1 MRAMMTTARMTAAA
15 NAVEGFF
22 CADMV
27 LLPDAVMASV
37 FVILG
42 ILGILGLRGLLLA
55 LVCLLSLLSLVLRH
69 TAAGPKDT
77 RFA

>member
-15 NAVEGFF
+15 NAVEGFS

-27 LLPDAVMASV
+27 LLPDAMMASV
-37 FVILG
+37 FAILG
-42 ILGILGLRGLLLA
+42 ILESILLP
-55 LVCLLSLLSLVLRH
+55 LSRLLSLVLRH

>member
-15 NAVEGFF
+15 NAAEGFS

-27 LLPDAVMASV
+27 LLPDAIMASV
-37 FVILG
+37 FAILG
-42 ILGILGLRGLLLA
+42 ILGSILLP
-55 LVCLLSLLSLVLRH
+55 LSRLLSLVLRH

>member
-42 ILGILGLRGLLLA
+42 ILGLRGLLLA
-55 LVCLLSLLSLVLRH
+55 LVCLLSLLSLILRH

>member
-15 NAVEGFF
+15 NAVEGFS
-22 CADMV
+22 CADMA
-27 LLPDAVMASV
+27 LLPDAMMASV
-37 FVILG
+37 FAILG
-42 ILGILGLRGLLLA
+42 ILGSI
-55 LVCLLSLLSLVLRH
+55 LLSLSRLLSLVLRH

>member
-42 ILGILGLRGLLLA
+42 ILGLRGLLLA
-55 LVCLLSLLSLVLRH
+55 LVCLLSLLSLILRH

-77 RFA
+77 PFA

>member
-15 NAVEGFF
+15 NAVEGFS
-22 CADMV
+22 CADMA

-37 FVILG
+37 FAILG
-42 ILGILGLRGLLLA
+42 ILGSILLTLS
-55 LVCLLSLLSLVLRH
+55 CLLSLILRYF
-69 TAAGPKDT
+69 AAGPKDA

>member
-15 NAVEGFF
+15 NAVEGFS

-27 LLPDAVMASV
+27 LLPDAIMASV
-37 FVILG
+37 FAILG
-42 ILGILGLRGLLLA
+42 ILGSILLPLSR
-55 LVCLLSLLSLVLRH
+55 LLSLILRPF
-69 TAAGPKDT
+69 AAGPKDA

>member
-37 FVILG
+37 FA

-55 LVCLLSLLSLVLRH
+55 LVCLLSLLSLVVRH

>member
-15 NAVEGFF
+15 NAVEGFS
-22 CADMV
+22 CADMA

-37 FVILG
+37 FA
-42 ILGILGLRGLLLA
+42 ILGILGLRSI
-55 LVCLLSLLSLVLRH
+55 LLSLILRPF
-69 TAAGPKDT
+69 AAGPKDA

>member
-15 NAVEGFF
+15 NAVEGFS

-27 LLPDAVMASV
+27 LLPDAIMASV
-37 FVILG
+37 FAILG
-42 ILGILGLRGLLLA
+42 ILGSILLPLSR
-55 LVCLLSLLSLVLRH
+55 LLSLALRH

>member
-15 NAVEGFF
+15 SAVEGFS
-22 CADMV
+22 CADMS
-27 LLPDAVMASV
+27 LLPDAITASV
-37 FVILG
+37 FV

-55 LVCLLSLLSLVLRH
+55 LVCLLSLLSLILRH

-77 RFA
+77 PFE

>member
-15 NAVEGFF
+15 NAVEGFS

-27 LLPDAVMASV
+27 LLPDAIMASI
-37 FVILG
+37 FFFFFILG
-42 ILGILGLRGLLLA
+42 SILLT
-55 LVCLLSLLSLVLRH
+55 LSRLLSLVLRL

>member
-15 NAVEGFF
+15 HAVEGFS
-22 CADMV
+22 CADIA
-27 LLPDAVMASV
+27 LLPDAMMASI
-37 FVILG
+37 FAILG
-42 ILGILGLRGLLLA
+42 ILGIL
-55 LVCLLSLLSLVLRH
+55 LSLSLILRH

>member
-15 NAVEGFF
+15 NTVEGFF

-42 ILGILGLRGLLLA
+42 ILGLRGLLLA
-55 LVCLLSLLSLVLRH
+55 LVCLLSLILRR
-69 TAAGPKDT
+69 TAANPKDA
-77 RFA
+77 RLA

>member
-15 NAVEGFF
+15 NAVEGFS

-27 LLPDAVMASV
+27 LLPDAIMASV
-37 FVILG
+37 FV

-55 LVCLLSLLSLVLRH
+55 LVCLLSLLSLILRH

>member
-15 NAVEGFF
+15 NAVEGFS

-27 LLPDAVMASV
+27 LLPDAIMASV
-37 FVILG
+37 FAILG
-42 ILGILGLRGLLLA
+42 ILGSI
-55 LVCLLSLLSLVLRH
+55 LLSLSLILRH
-69 TAAGPKDT
+69 TVAGPKDA

>member
-1 MRAMMTTARMTAAA
+1 MMTTARMTAAA
-15 NAVEGFF
+15 NAVEGFS

-27 LLPDAVMASV
+27 LLPDAIMASV
-37 FVILG
+37 FAILG
-42 ILGILGLRGLLLA
+42 ILGRI
-55 LVCLLSLLSLVLRH
+55 LLSLVLRH

>member
-15 NAVEGFF
+15 NAVEGFS
-22 CADMV
+22 CADMA
-27 LLPDAVMASV
+27 LLPDAIMASV
-37 FVILG
+37 FAILG
-42 ILGILGLRGLLLA
+42 IL
-55 LVCLLSLLSLVLRH
+55 LSLSLILRH

>member
-15 NAVEGFF
+15 NAVEGFS

-42 ILGILGLRGLLLA
+42 ILGLRG
-55 LVCLLSLLSLVLRH
+55 CLLSLSCLLSLILRH
-69 TAAGPKDT
+69 FAAGPKDA

>member
-42 ILGILGLRGLLLA
+42 ILGLRGLLLA
-55 LVCLLSLLSLVLRH
+55 LVCLLSLLSLILRH
-69 TAAGPKDT
+69 TAAGPIDT
-77 RFA
+77 PFA

>member
-27 LLPDAVMASV
+27 LLPDAIMASV
-37 FVILG
+37 FAILG
-42 ILGILGLRGLLLA
+42 ILGRILLP
-55 LVCLLSLLSLVLRH
+55 LSRLLSLVLRH

>member
-15 NAVEGFF
+15 SAVEGFS
-22 CADMV
+22 CADV
-27 LLPDAVMASV
+27 SLLPDAITASV
-37 FVILG
+37 FVILAS
-42 ILGILGLRGLLLA
+42 LAILGLRGLLLA
-55 LVCLLSLLSLVLRH
+55 LVCLLSLVLRH

>member
-42 ILGILGLRGLLLA
+42 ILGLRGLLLA
-55 LVCLLSLLSLVLRH
+55 LVCLLSLLSLILRH
-69 TAAGPKDT
+69 TVAGPKDA

>member
-15 NAVEGFF
+15 NAVEGFS
-22 CADMV
+22 CADMA
-27 LLPDAVMASV
+27 LLPDAMMASV
-37 FVILG
+37 FAILG
-42 ILGILGLRGLLLA
+42 ILGSILLP
-55 LVCLLSLLSLVLRH
+55 LSRLLSLVLRH

>member
-1 MRAMMTTARMTAAA
+1 MRAMMTTARMTVAA
-15 NAVEGFF
+15 NAVEGFS

-27 LLPDAVMASV
+27 LLPDAIMASV
-37 FVILG
+37 FAILG
-42 ILGILGLRGLLLA
+42 ILGSILLP
-55 LVCLLSLLSLVLRH
+55 LSRLLSLVLRH

>member
-15 NAVEGFF
+15 NAVEGFS
-22 CADMV
+22 CADMA

-37 FVILG
+37 FA
-42 ILGILGLRGLLLA
+42 ILGILGLRSILLA
-55 LVCLLSLLSLVLRH
+55 LSRLMSLILRPF
-69 TAAGPKDT
+69 AAGPKDA

>member
-15 NAVEGFF
+15 NAVEGFS
-22 CADMV
+22 CADMA

-37 FVILG
+37 FAILG
-42 ILGILGLRGLLLA
+42 ILGSILLPLSR
-55 LVCLLSLLSLVLRH
+55 LLSLILRH

>member
-15 NAVEGFF
+15 NAVEGFS
-22 CADMV
+22 CADMA
-27 LLPDAVMASV
+27 LLPDAIMASV
-37 FVILG
+37 FAILG
-42 ILGILGLRGLLLA
+42 ILGSILLP
-55 LVCLLSLLSLVLRH
+55 LSRLLSLVLRH

>member
-42 ILGILGLRGLLLA
+42 ILGSILLT
-55 LVCLLSLLSLVLRH
+55 LSRLLSLVLRH

>member
-15 NAVEGFF
+15 NTVEGFF

-42 ILGILGLRGLLLA
+42 ILGLRGLLLA
-55 LVCLLSLLSLVLRH
+55 LVCLLSLLSLILRR
-69 TAAGPKDT
+69 TAANPKDA
-77 RFA
+77 RLA

>member
-15 NAVEGFF
+15 NAVKGFS

-27 LLPDAVMASV
+27 LLPDAIMASV
-37 FVILG
+37 FAILG
-42 ILGILGLRGLLLA
+42 ILGSILLP
-55 LVCLLSLLSLVLRH
+55 LSRLLSLVLRH

>member
-42 ILGILGLRGLLLA
+42 ILGLRGLLLA
-55 LVCLLSLLSLVLRH
+55 LVCLLSLLSLLSLILRR
-69 TAAGPKDT
+69 TAANPKDA
-77 RFA
+77 RLA